1 MLLSII
7 LVMTKAEVICDVR
20 RCGFAYAA
28 RLLRYFKMVA
38 SVLGFEGHLQII
50 SQRIGWNLRTAIS
63 VKFSS
68 TLVMAGIETIFQWFM
83 KLFLRLNDFHSGRH

>member
-7 LVMTKAEVICDVR
+7 VVMTKAEVICDVR
-20 RCGFAYAA
+20 RCGFAYAGK
-28 RLLRYFKMVA
+28 LLRYFKIVA

-50 SQRIGWNLRTAIS
+50 FQHLGWNLRTAIS

-83 KLFLRLNDFHSGRH
+83 KLLLRLNNFHSGRH

>member
-7 LVMTKAEVICDVR
+7 VVMTKAEVICDVR
-20 RCGFAYAA
+20 RCGFAYAGK
-28 RLLRYFKMVA
+28 LLRYFKIVA

-50 SQRIGWNLRTAIS
+50 FQRLGWNLRTAIS
-63 VKFSS
+63 VIFSS
-68 TLVMAGIETIFQWFM
+68 TFVMAGIETIFQWFM

>member
-1 MLLSII
+1 MP
-7 LVMTKAEVICDVR
+7 KAEVICDMR

-28 RLLRYFKMVA
+28 RLLRYFKMAA
-38 SVLGFEGHLQII
+38 SVLVFEGHLHII
-50 SQRIGWNLRTAIS
+50 FQRLGWNLRTAIS

-83 KLFLRLNDFHSGRH
+83 KLLLRLNNFHSGRH